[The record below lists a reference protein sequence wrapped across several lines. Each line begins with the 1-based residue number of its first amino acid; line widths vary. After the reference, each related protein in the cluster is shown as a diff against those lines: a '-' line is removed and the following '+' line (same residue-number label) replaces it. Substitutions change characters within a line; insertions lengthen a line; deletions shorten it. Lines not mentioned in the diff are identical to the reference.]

1 MVDKLSIKDKLNQLN
16 DIRKEISE
24 LDYKIKKLEKEGF
37 KLAAVQESR
46 KRPPF
51 GKHDIII
58 EAQSPETR
66 DLMSKYKSMLQQ
78 RLEKLLEVEI
88 EVESFINTLPT
99 ARLQRIFEYKC
110 IDDYSWQKIAFIIG
124 KGATADSI
132 RMEYNRFLEKL

>member
-46 KRPPF
+46 KKPPF

-58 EAQSPETR
+58 EAQSPETKE
-66 DLMSKYKSMLQQ
+66 LMSKYKSMLQQ
-78 RLEKLLEVEI
+78 RLKKLLEIEI
-88 EVESFINTLPT
+88 EIESFINTLPT

-110 IDDYSWQKIAFIIG
+110 IDNYSWQKIAFIIG
-124 KGATADSI
+124 GKATKESI
-132 RMEYNRFLEKL
+132 KKEYQRFLQNN